1 METLCQTPPLSHYL
15 LRLRC
20 SKKTTPSFSPSLPT
34 PLCCQSQLYV
44 SLPTHFSSK
53 LIYLLPSGQKC
64 LLRPWSAS
72 VLTTDSTQPLSVVT
86 LGPPPDIPPAS
97 HPIPPTDPALWHTGL
112 LLPTMSL
119 TQHPY
124 SVPTKTSPL
133 LSSRC
138 SAWSPS
144 HFCRHR
150 ASVHLRNRTSPILP
164 RIPPSELS
172 ECVRPQ
178 DTTLQESERHS
189 HFLFFPRIL
198 QICLEGVIKSQNLPS
213 TLQNCLPHRIYSMH
227 GFASLVYH
235 QATLASS
242 KSLTSTSTHNY

>member
-1 METLCQTPPLSHYL
+1 METLRQTLPLPHYL

-20 SKKTTPSFSPSLPT
+20 SKKTTPSFSPSLPSL
-34 PLCCQSQLYV
+34 LCCQSQLYV

-72 VLTTDSTQPLSVVT
+72 VLTTDSTQALSVVT
-86 LGPPPDIPPAS
+86 LPPAPPRHTTCFPPHSSHRPCTLAHGARPAHHVS
-97 HPIPPTDPALWHTGL
+97 HPA
-112 LLPTMSL
+112 S
-119 TQHPY
+119 
-124 SVPTKTSPL
+124 
-133 LSSRC
+133 
-138 SAWSPS
+138 
-144 HFCRHR
+144 CRHR
-150 ASVHLRNRTSPILP
+150 AGVHLRNRTSPVLP